1 MALRVYRG
9 GFLAAKDINIVLFF
23 VLFSPIELTSETK
36 TPPKE
41 VVLLQA
47 GALGS
52 VSFHGA

>member
-1 MALRVYRG
+1 MALRGYRG